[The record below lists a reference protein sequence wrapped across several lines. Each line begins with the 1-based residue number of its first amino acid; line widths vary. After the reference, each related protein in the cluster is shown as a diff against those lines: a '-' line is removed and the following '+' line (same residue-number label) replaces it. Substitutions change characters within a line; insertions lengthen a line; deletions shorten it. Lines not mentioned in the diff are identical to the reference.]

1 MVDYGKNKKILTR
14 LLFAFKSKKSADI
27 VSYAEK
33 IIDDYTGL
41 STLRSH
47 KIQHRKKRLAKVY
60 TPILSVL
67 FIFLLCLIFKI
78 FF

>member
-14 LLFAFKSKKSADI
+14 LFFAFKSKKSTDI

-41 STLRSH
+41 SALRSH
-47 KIQHRKKRLAKVY
+47 RLQRRKKRLARIY
-60 TPILSVL
+60 IPLFSVSFL
-67 FIFLLCLIFKI
+67 IFLCLIFKI